1 MDPTRYWILKRRKL
15 SDPKVSLFASS
26 NITVGGGGSSSASYY
41 ESWEERA
48 FAEDSGHLGG
58 CIWPPRSYPCTF
70 CGREFRSA
78 QALGGHMNVHRRDR
92 ARLKLVGAA
101 DDGGSDNQIVSPRQS
116 YMTQPSPP
124 QIASLQHAYVA
135 NPNDPSPDTNRDSLC
150 SVLDDHTPRSFA
162 QAAAAR
168 NVWGNRVLNA
178 PIASFPAWIDSGK
191 KQVSRDAAQSSPNQA
206 RPAARMYSN
215 PEVPDGSGGHKLNIL
230 GGGTR
235 KDFKDGSEDEDNVHV
250 GCKRRR
256 IGQEAS
262 PLILCSFSRKHWQD
276 DEENNGEERPCDAKV
291 LNLCPTSPVEELDLE
306 LRLGVAP

>member
-1 MDPTRYWILKRRKL
+1 
-15 SDPKVSLFASS
+15 
-26 NITVGGGGSSSASYY
+26 
-41 ESWEERA
+41 
-48 FAEDSGHLGG
+48 
-58 CIWPPRSYPCTF
+58 
-70 CGREFRSA
+70 
-78 QALGGHMNVHRRDR
+78 MNVHRRDR

-116 YMTQPSPP
+116 YMTQPSSP

-235 KDFKDGSEDEDNVHV
+235 RDFKDGSEDEDNVHV

-276 DEENNGEERPCDAKV
+276 DEENNGEERPRDAKV